1 MSTVDQIGSDD
12 FDGAPSVGAQ
22 ARRECLQ
29 AFSAAGNENEIVT
42 SFGQPI
48 RTNGTNSLKKRQ

>member
-22 ARRECLQ
+22 ARRECLR
-29 AFSAAGNENEIVT
+29 AFSAVGENEIVT